1 MTYDKYDNVAVVD
14 GFDFWFDELTQQKKE
29 IIDDILPEVLG
40 SGLHE
45 YNGIATDWRF
55 TYTGRGYF

>member
-1 MTYDKYDNVAVVD
+1 MTYEEHDDIAVIG
-14 GFDFWFDELTQQKKE
+14 GFDLWFDELTRQKQK
-29 IIDDILPEVLG
+29 IIDDIVPEIKG

>member
-1 MTYDKYDNVAVVD
+1 MTYDKNDNIVVVES
-14 GFDFWFDELTQQKKE
+14 FDIWFEQLTRQQEE
-29 IIDDILPEVLG
+29 IIDDILPEIEA
-40 SGLHE
+40 SGIHE